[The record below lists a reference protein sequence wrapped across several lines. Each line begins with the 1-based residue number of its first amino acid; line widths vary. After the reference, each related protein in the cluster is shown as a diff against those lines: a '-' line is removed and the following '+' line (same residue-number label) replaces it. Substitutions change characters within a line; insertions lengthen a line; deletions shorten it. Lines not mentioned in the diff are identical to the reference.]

1 MRITILAYFLTETLN
16 WQVLWDK
23 EKYLLN
29 SLYVKSKNKVS
40 LKQMLTVKNLSL
52 SKKNKQIKGQIY
64 SSTFLNSI
72 KLKQYEKFW
81 KLQKIR
87 EKMSVCV
94 NIHISKIICMP
105 TIHMYTMYANCW
117 TLLLVLG
124 FLILQMPHKSNF
136 YLSSIN
142 WQKISFSEL
151 VFFCMNL
158 RICKKRN

>member
-52 SKKNKQIKGQIY
+52 PKKNKQIKGQIY

-81 KLQKIR
+81 KLQKII
-87 EKMSVCV
+87 EKKWVYVSIYTYPKLYVCRQY
-94 NIHISKIICMP
+94 ICTQCMP
-105 TIHMYTMYANCW
+105 IVEPC
-117 TLLLVLG
+117 
-124 FLILQMPHKSNF
+124 F
-136 YLSSIN
+136 
-142 WQKISFSEL
+142 
-151 VFFCMNL
+151 
-158 RICKKRN
+158 